1 MTPKEALDS
10 VKNFNNQDF
19 KVKAQG
25 TISGALIG
33 LVGGVMIAYYKDYN
47 KFVSGLVGLLAGAT
61 VSNIFITKK

>member
-10 VKNFNNQDF
+10 VKNFNNQEF
-19 KVKAQG
+19 KIKTQG
-25 TISGALIG
+25 IINGALIG
-33 LVGGVMIAYYKDYN
+33 LIGGVMIGYYKEYN